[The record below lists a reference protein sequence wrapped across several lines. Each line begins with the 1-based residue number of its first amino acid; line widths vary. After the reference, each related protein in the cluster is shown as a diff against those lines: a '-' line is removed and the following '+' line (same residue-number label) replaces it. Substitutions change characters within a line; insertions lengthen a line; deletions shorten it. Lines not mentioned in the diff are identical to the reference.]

1 MTQVAALGAARSRL
15 GTCSARSAAVLA
27 LLTSLCIT
35 ATAEAHGDPASDY
48 LLTQSVFLPF
58 NAKIDA
64 GSAKHLNDVIA
75 AADRAGFKIKTA
87 LILGPSDLGT
97 AFSLIHKPQRYAEFL
112 GRELSFVYRQ
122 RLLVV
127 MPNGFGY
134 SVKGNPDPKAARL
147 LETIPAPGAD
157 VTKEADAATLAIQR
171 LAAAAGH
178 RLVVSSGSGST
189 GRDRITIA
197 AAATLAVALFA
208 GFVFYRRRG

>member
-1 MTQVAALGAARSRL
+1 MGRS
-15 GTCSARSAAVLA
+15 TAAAVA
-27 LLTSLCIT
+27 VIASLLLPAAAS
-35 ATAEAHGDPASDY
+35 ADGDPASDY

-58 NAKIDA
+58 NARVDA

-112 GRELSFVYRQ
+112 GLELSFVYRQ

-134 SVKGNPDPKAARL
+134 SVKGNPDPKAAGVLR
-147 LETIPAPGAD
+147 TVPAPGAD
-157 VTKEADAATLAIQR
+157 LTKEADAATLAIQR
-171 LAAAAGH
+171 LAAAEGH
-178 RLVVSSGSGST
+178 RLVVSSGNGSS

-197 AAATLAVALFA
+197 AAATLAVAVFA

>member
-1 MTQVAALGAARSRL
+1 V
-15 GTCSARSAAVLA
+15 VLA
-27 LLTSLCIT
+27 VLTSLCT
-35 ATAEAHGDPASDY
+35 PATADAHGDPASDY

-112 GRELSFVYRQ
+112 GLELSFVYRQ

-134 SVKGNPDPKAARL
+134 SVKGNPDPKAARV
-147 LETIPAPGAD
+147 LETVPVPGAD

-171 LAAAAGH
+171 LAAAHGH
-178 RLVVSSGSGST
+178 RLVVSSGGGST

-197 AAATLAVALFA
+197 AAATLALALFA
-208 GFVFYRRRG
+208 GFVFYRRRGSAVGPGS

>member
-1 MTQVAALGAARSRL
+1 MIASLLLPAAA
-15 GTCSARSAAVLA
+15 SAN
-27 LLTSLCIT
+27 
-35 ATAEAHGDPASDY
+35 GDPASDY

-112 GRELSFVYRQ
+112 GLELSFVYRQ

-134 SVKGNPDPKAARL
+134 SVKGNPDPKAARV
-147 LETIPAPGAD
+147 LETVPPPGAD

-171 LAAAAGH
+171 LAAAEGH
-178 RLVVSSGSGST
+178 RLVVSSGGGST

-197 AAATLAVALFA
+197 AAATLALALFA
-208 GFVFYRRRG
+208 GLVFYRRRGSAVGPGS

>member
-1 MTQVAALGAARSRL
+1 MG
-15 GTCSARSAAVLA
+15 RSAAAAVA
-27 LLTSLCIT
+27 VVASLLLP
-35 ATAEAHGDPASDY
+35 ATANAHGDPASDY

-58 NAKIDA
+58 NARVDA

-97 AFSLIHKPQRYAEFL
+97 AFSLINKPQRYAEFL
-112 GRELSFVYRQ
+112 GLELSFVYRQ

-134 SVKGNPDPKAARL
+134 SVKGNPDPKAARVL
-147 LETIPAPGAD
+147 RTVPAPGAD

-171 LAAAAGH
+171 LAAAEGH
-178 RLVVSSGSGST
+178 RLVVSSGSGSS

-197 AAATLAVALFA
+197 AAATLAAAVFA

>member
-1 MTQVAALGAARSRL
+1 M
-15 GTCSARSAAVLA
+15 ARSAAAVA
-27 LLTSLCIT
+27 VIASLLVPPV
-35 ATAEAHGDPASDY
+35 ARAHGDPASDY
-48 LLTQSVFLPF
+48 LLAQSVFLPF
-58 NAKIDA
+58 NAKIDS
-64 GSAKHLNDVIA
+64 GSSKRLNDVIA

-112 GRELSFVYRQ
+112 GLELSFVYRQ

-134 SVKGNPDPKAARL
+134 SVKGNPDPKAARVL
-147 LETIPAPGAD
+147 RTVPAPGAD

-171 LAAAAGH
+171 LAAAEGH
-178 RLVVSSGSGST
+178 RLVVSSGGGSS